1 MTATVRTEPMPF
13 VVRAARFVMTLQV
26 AFGMVG
32 LAFLGAAALSILA
45 LGPLLLVAWEA
56 AILGLTGW
64 LMSRFGTRATWVH
77 RAVVGVEALVVA
89 EYAVLRLTD
98 SGGLDPVRLLV
109 ANALGPL
116 PVIVLLLLPPSW
128 RWFSQ
133 RKRTDAAS

>member
-13 VVRAARFVMTLQV
+13 VVRAARFLMTLQV

-32 LAFLGAAALSILA
+32 LAFLGAAALSGFA
-45 LGPLLLVAWEA
+45 PALLLLITWEVAFLWSA
-56 AILGLTGW
+56 SW
-64 LMSRFGTRATWVH
+64 LMGRFGGRGTWVPWTV
-77 RAVVGVEALVVA
+77 AALELLQVVA
-89 EYAVLRLTD
+89 SVVIDVAD
-98 SGGLDPVRLLV
+98 SGRLDLLGLLV

-116 PVIVLLLLPPSW
+116 PVVVLLLLPSW